1 MHGGVF
7 LKRFNEMKWKEIKL
21 KFQIILQQLGVTAES
36 KTQGTYKLPIIHDK
50 KVKKNALV

>member
-21 KFQIILQQLGVTAES
+21 KFQIILQQFEVTSES
-36 KTQGTYKLPIIHDK
+36 KTQGTYELPIIHDK
-50 KVKKNALV
+50 KIKKNASV

>member
-1 MHGGVF
+1 MEGNQIKVLDNFTATWG
-7 LKRFNEMKWKEIKL
+7 NSWK
-21 KFQIILQQLGVTAES
+21 

>member
-21 KFQIILQQLGVTAES
+21 KFQIILQQFEVTSES
-36 KTQGTYKLPIIHDK
+36 KTQGAYELPIIHDK
-50 KVKKNALV
+50 KIKKNASV